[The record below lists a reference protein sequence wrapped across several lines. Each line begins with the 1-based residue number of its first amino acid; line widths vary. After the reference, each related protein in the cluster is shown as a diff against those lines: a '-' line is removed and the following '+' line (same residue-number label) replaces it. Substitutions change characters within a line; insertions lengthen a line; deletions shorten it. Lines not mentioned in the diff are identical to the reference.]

1 MVSFTA
7 LALLASTAIAG
18 PVARQ
23 IAIPEGWNWQVEG
36 WSAGCARAGC
46 YYDFNVTIPT
56 VENGPAG
63 VKAYCSG
70 SEEGYDSSF
79 SVPSTFRNCQL
90 LEGVNNGVAARFN
103 LREQS
108 SPGQGGSMGPSE
120 IEVSFGYV
128 IAEKK

>member
-23 IAIPEGWNWQVEG
+23 IAIPEG

-79 SVPSTFRNCQL
+79 SVPSTFRNCRL

-108 SPGQGGSMGPSE
+108 SPGQGGSTGPSE